1 MLIGISGMISSG
13 KSTLTSKLVNFYG
26 EHCLFLNEYEHDDEV
41 FNTFLKWLYDRKN
54 NIGLGFQ
61 TYVIENHLAR
71 VNGINYRFNLL
82 GMDKNKEYIFL
93 DRFCLE
99 HYIFALVNLKTSQQ
113 KVWLA
118 YQKAFEAMVSNEQLP
133 ELVIYLD
140 ISFETFKQR
149 IMQRGREV
157 EINNFEINKE
167 YFNELHST
175 YKTMFLKLIEKYKL
189 TCKIINTNNMNE
201 DEVFKEAAK
210 LIEEYTKSRNC
221 EVFNE

>member
-13 KSTLTSKLVNFYG
+13 KSTLTHKLVDFYA

-61 TYVIENHLAR
+61 TYVVENHLAR
-71 VNGINYRFNLL
+71 VDGINYRFNLL
-82 GMDKNKEYIFL
+82 GMDQNNEFIFL

-118 YQKAFEAMVSNEQLP
+118 YQKAFEVMVSKEQLP

-140 ISFETFKQR
+140 IDFEIFKQR
-149 IMQRGREV
+149 IMQRGRRV

-167 YFNELHST
+167 YFKELHAT

-189 TCKIINTNNMNE
+189 NCKIINTNNKNE
-201 DEVFKEAAK
+201 E
-210 LIEEYTKSRNC
+210 
-221 EVFNE
+221 EVFNEAIKIIEEFKSYKKMEVSNE